1 MHLPHQPRPVLR
13 RSPRWTGARA
23 LIATVLLTASAG
35 CAAAAAS
42 SSPAPAGA
50 VSSGAVSSGAA
61 QSPGAVGLAY
71 TRYLFAGNFSQA
83 RSLVLPADR
92 NIITI
97 LFTGLSSGSFRTQNL
112 AVGSVATKGSSAT
125 VILTGKICSSGAAPK
140 NVTNAPRPNEECQE
154 NKDPK
159 SANPAF
165 RVSLCNSGHTWYV
178 CFPRPNSGGGE
189 QASSTA
195 GASATHG

>member
-1 MHLPHQPRPVLR
+1 MRLPHQPRPDLR

-42 SSPAPAGA
+42 SGPAPAGA
-50 VSSGAVSSGAA
+50 AASGTAQ
-61 QSPGAVGLAY
+61 QSPAAVGLAY
-71 TRYLFAGNFSQA
+71 TQYLFAGNFSRA
-83 RSLVLPADR
+83 SALVLPGDR

-97 LFTGLSSGSFRTQNL
+97 LFTGLSSGSFRTENL
-112 AVGSVATKGSSAT
+112 AVGSVATKGSSAM

-159 SANPAF
+159 SVNPAF
-165 RVSLCNSGHTWYV
+165 RVSLCNSAHTWYV
-178 CFPRPNSGGGE
+178 CFPRPQPGGGE

-195 GASATHG
+195 GAGASAAHG